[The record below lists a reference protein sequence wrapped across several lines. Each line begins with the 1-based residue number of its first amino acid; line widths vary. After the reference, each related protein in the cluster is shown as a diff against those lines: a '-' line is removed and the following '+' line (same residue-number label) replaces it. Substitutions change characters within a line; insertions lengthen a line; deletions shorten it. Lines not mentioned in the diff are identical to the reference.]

1 MRKFLAVVTCLLTL
15 SSCIANNT
23 VSATINS
30 QDFSSIDNSLK
41 ENEILNKLFTQEQI
55 DGTLVIIDPNKNF
68 LVHNIARANIR
79 YTPASTFKIYN
90 SLIALDTKTLNS
102 TENIFYHYKGEK
114 AYLESWKHDAS
125 LQSAIKVSN
134 VLAFKELARRI
145 GKKNM
150 LDGLKRLNYGNQAIS
165 KIDTFWLDNSLQ
177 ISALEQAIL
186 INKLAHKELNF
197 NQKAMQDT
205 INIILLE
212 QNADYKLYGKTGFND
227 NINPAIGLF
236 VGFLSTQKGI
246 YSFALN
252 IDDKQA
258 TQLNKRID
266 LVKQALL
273 ALKII

>member
-102 TENIFYHYKGEK
+102 TEDIFYHYNLKV
-114 AYLESWKHDAS
+114 
-125 LQSAIKVSN
+125 AIKV
-134 VLAFKELARRI
+134 
-145 GKKNM
+145 
-150 LDGLKRLNYGNQAIS
+150 
-165 KIDTFWLDNSLQ
+165 TC
-177 ISALEQAIL
+177 
-186 INKLAHKELNF
+186 
-197 NQKAMQDT
+197 
-205 INIILLE
+205 
-212 QNADYKLYGKTGFND
+212 
-227 NINPAIGLF
+227 
-236 VGFLSTQKGI
+236 
-246 YSFALN
+246 
-252 IDDKQA
+252 
-258 TQLNKRID
+258 
-266 LVKQALL
+266 
-273 ALKII
+273 